1 MIGSDRLRKLWRGNT
16 FGICWI
22 RVMIRAGSHVC
33 APSVVRV
40 NQIGLRPL
48 PSRNPVSVSSQ
59 TA

>member
-1 MIGSDRLRKLWRGNT
+1 MRW
-16 FGICWI
+16 
-22 RVMIRAGSHVC
+22 MIRAGSHVR

-40 NQIGLRPL
+40 NQIGLSPV